1 MFEFIIL
8 LGLLA
13 WAAVAISKRYNI
25 LQRFSQEVREAH
37 ANIMA
42 SMKKRVDL
50 LNRLIDTVSN
60 YGDHEK
66 LTYISIAANTA
77 NVGTAMAVAQE
88 VNATLNRISM
98 LATSYPD
105 LKADRLYQDLMSQLH
120 HLEADIQGKREKFN
134 ASVREYNSFRTQI
147 PQVFFSNALGFPEAK
162 FFDVENADSL
172 ENLREFRTDD
182 GALLRAALSNAGS
195 KVVDASRSLGDGVS
209 RIARLPS
216 AANESANNIPSSA
229 PSAEDQ
235 LAKPQKL
242 DGSA

>member
-1 MFEFIIL
+1 MLEFIFI
-8 LGLLA
+8 LGLLG

-37 ANIMA
+37 ANVMA

-66 LTYISIAANTA
+66 LTYISIASNSA
-77 NVGTAMAVAQE
+77 NVGAAMAVAQE

-98 LATSYPD
+98 LATSYPE
-105 LKADRLYQDLMSQLH
+105 LKADSLYQDLMGQLH
-120 HLEADIQGKREKFN
+120 HLEADLQGKREKFN

-195 KVVDASRSLGDGVS
+195 KVVDASRMLGENVS
-209 RIARLPS
+209 RVARLPS
-216 AANESANNIPSSA
+216 AANQGADNSSTA
-229 PSAEDQ
+229 PRAEDPQ
-235 LAKPQKL
+235 AKPQRL
-242 DGSA
+242 DGSV